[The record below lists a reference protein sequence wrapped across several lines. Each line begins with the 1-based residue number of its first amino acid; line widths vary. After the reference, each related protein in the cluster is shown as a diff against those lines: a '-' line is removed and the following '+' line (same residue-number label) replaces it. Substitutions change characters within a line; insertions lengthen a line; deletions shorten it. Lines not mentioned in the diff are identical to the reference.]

1 MNLLLCIHNKSE
13 ESRHLIGLAVKVSEG
28 FGADLSV
35 VVVGKKAGGFM
46 ESELSLAQQSLAEW
60 DLYQPGIDLLSWA
73 FKRIIE
79 FDYIHV
85 EPNVFQPGNFIEEN
99 NRIRMVLPHSSG
111 SQVSLILRQGKLL
124 NELKSETEHH
134 RYELTMI
141 KKPARKKLIHH
152 FIQFLNSSVFIVPD
166 FDLEKPNDILLCVND
181 ARLTKRAVM
190 YGAIISRQFG
200 NNIKVVTVS
209 KNANFRKGYRNA
221 SRWADKYLT
230 RFKAAHNVEMK
241 TGRAV
246 ELFVKDAG
254 SEHIIVMGCAD
265 RNEIVKY
272 LFGSKPIHTA
282 QRAQCPVLVVK

>member
-1 MNLLLCIHNKSE
+1 MNFLLCIHNKSE
-13 ESRHLIGLAVKVSEG
+13 ESRHLIGLAVKVAEG

-79 FDYIHV
+79 FDYVQV
-85 EPNVFQPGNFIEEN
+85 EPDVFQPGNFIEEN

-111 SQVSLILRQGKLL
+111 SQVNLILRQGKLL
-124 NELKSETEHH
+124 NELKAETEQN

-166 FDLEKPNDILLCVND
+166 FDLSIPHDILLCVND
-181 ARLTKRAVM
+181 SRLTKRAVM

-209 KNANFRKGYRNA
+209 RNFKFRQGYKSA
-221 SRWADKYLT
+221 SHWADKYLT
-230 RFKAAHNVEMK
+230 RFKADHNVHQL

-246 ELFVKDAG
+246 DLFVEHAG
-254 SEHIIVMGCAD
+254 NDHIIVMGSAD
-265 RNEIVKY
+265 RNEIIKY
-272 LFGSKPIHTA
+272 LFGSKSIHTA
-282 QRAQCPVLVVK
+282 QRADCPVLVVK